1 MYSFYCIFPTCSTRI
16 PPLSSCRVHVW
27 HCPGAPRTSLDSLR
41 DVGAV
46 QVGAAVG
53 AEVVA
58 SLYVDHRVST
68 HGALLFPA
76 CGHPPYTGIR
86 FILLI
91 LAGTVP
97 ATAAIRPMRARSGK
111 GVALHALDK
120 AKEALECFDRAIKM
134 DPDHA
139 YAHSRKGSLLHNS
152 ESQAQ
157 NACSSAPT

>member
-1 MYSFYCIFPTCSTRI
+1 MYSFYCFFPTCSTRI
-16 PPLSSCRVHVW
+16 PPLSSCRVHAW

-46 QVGAAVG
+46 QMGAAVG

-58 SLYVDHRVST
+58 CLYVDHRVST
-68 HGALLFPA
+68 HRALLFPV
-76 CGHPPYTGIR
+76 CGHSPYAGIR

-91 LAGTVP
+91 LAGTMS
-97 ATAAIRPMRARSGK
+97 AAAAIRPMRARSGK

>member
-1 MYSFYCIFPTCSTRI
+1 M
-16 PPLSSCRVHVW
+16 
-27 HCPGAPRTSLDSLR
+27 
-41 DVGAV
+41 
-46 QVGAAVG
+46 GAAVG

-58 SLYVDHRVST
+58 SLYVDHHVST
-68 HGALLFPA
+68 HGTLLFPA
-76 CGHPPYTGIR
+76 CGHSPYVRIR

-91 LAGTVP
+91 LAGTVSAA
-97 ATAAIRPMRARSGK
+97 ATIRSMRARSGK

-157 NACSSAPT
+157 NACSSAPI

>member
-1 MYSFYCIFPTCSTRI
+1 M
-16 PPLSSCRVHVW
+16 
-27 HCPGAPRTSLDSLR
+27 
-41 DVGAV
+41 
-46 QVGAAVG
+46 GAAVG
-53 AEVVA
+53 AEVVTG
-58 SLYVDHRVST
+58 LYVDHRVST

-76 CGHPPYTGIR
+76 CGHSPYAGIR

-97 ATAAIRPMRARSGK
+97 AAAAIWPMRAHSGK
-111 GVALHALDK
+111 SVALHALDK

-139 YAHSRKGSLLHNS
+139 YAHSHKGSLLHNS